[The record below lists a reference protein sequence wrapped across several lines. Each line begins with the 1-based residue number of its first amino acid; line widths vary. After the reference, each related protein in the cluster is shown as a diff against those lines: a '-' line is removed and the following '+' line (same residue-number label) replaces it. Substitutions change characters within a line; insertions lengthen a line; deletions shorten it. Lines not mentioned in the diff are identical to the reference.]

1 VVNQTPLGRGR
12 TADIGETVAFVCSPA
27 ARFVTGVTWVVDGG
41 LLA

>member
-1 VVNQTPLGRGR
+1 
-12 TADIGETVAFVCSPA
+12 VAFVCSPA